1 MASKLKNKIT
11 GIRERLDDAWN
22 FDRLNRE
29 EAEIDLKFRAGD
41 QWPKSVR
48 EEREASGR
56 PVLTVDKLGA
66 ILNQVINDIKQ
77 NAPSIK
83 ARPVD
88 DKSDPD
94 LAKVFSGIIR
104 QIEEQSGARYVYS
117 RAADHCISC
126 GIGHFRILT
135 QYMDDSAFDQEIL
148 METIPNPLAV
158 VWDPASIKADKSDAM
173 YCFVIEKMQRKAFE
187 DKYPDAVVTS
197 VGVSFDVDSELVYS
211 SSDEVLISEYWE
223 KVPAKKM
230 LAMFEGGQTL
240 DITDLSQENLFAL
253 PPIVMQR
260 EVDTFK
266 VQQYLVTGNDILEGP
281 NEWAGKHIPIVSVVG
296 NEFPMGNGIVRTGM
310 IRAARDSQQM
320 YNYMRTAAMEAIAQ
334 APKTPW
340 LVTKDM
346 IKKHKSLW
354 DVANKTPSPY
364 LVYDVDP
371 AAPGAAP
378 KRERPADPPS
388 ALWQEGALAS
398 DDMKATTGIYDASLG
413 NRSNETSGKAIMA
426 RQREGDVANYHFTD
440 NLTRALEHAGR
451 ILIDLIPKIYDTQ
464 RVVRILGEDDTEEFT
479 HINTTAINVDGEPV
493 IMNDLSTGRFDVKVA
508 TGPSYTTKRIEA
520 AESMMQFI
528 QAVPGAGQVA
538 GDLIAKS
545 MDWPGSEV
553 LAERLRKMVP
563 PQLLESEDGQQQQQP
578 QQQTPDPMQQEMQEL
593 AKHKIE
599 LELAKIESEVL
610 KNKASIAK
618 TESETEGV
626 QIENMAKSNQVQLSM
641 F

>member
-1 MASKLKNKIT
+1 MASKLKQIS
-11 GIRERLDDAWN
+11 GIKERLDEAWIY
-22 FDRLNRE
+22 DRHNRE
-29 EAEIDLKFRAGD
+29 QAEIDLRFRAGD
-41 QWPKSVR
+41 QWPESVR
-48 EEREASGR
+48 QEREAAGR

-66 ILNQVINDIKQ
+66 MLNQVVNDIKQ

-88 DKSDPD
+88 DKSDPE

-104 QIEEQSGARYVYS
+104 QIEEQSGSRYVYS
-117 RAADHCISC
+117 KAADHCISC

-135 QYMDDSAFDQEIL
+135 QYLDDSAFDQEIL
-148 METIPNPLAV
+148 METIPNPMAV
-158 VWDPASIKADKSDAM
+158 VWDPAAIKTDRSDAM
-173 YCFVIEKMQRKAFE
+173 YCFVIEKMQRKEFE
-187 DKYPDAVVTS
+187 KKYPNAKAAS
-197 VGVSFDVDSELVYS
+197 VDVSFNENSGLVYS
-211 SSDEVLISEYWE
+211 SSDEVLIAEYWV
-223 KVPAKKM
+223 KVPTKKT

-240 DITDLSQENLFAL
+240 DITDLSPENLFAL
-253 PPIVMQR
+253 PPIIMQR

-266 VQQYLVTGNDILEGP
+266 VQQYLVTGDDVLEGP

-296 NEFPMGNGIVRTGM
+296 NEYPMGNEIVRAGM

-346 IKKHKSLW
+346 IKKHKPLW

-388 ALWQEGALAS
+388 ALWQEGALSS

-413 NRSNETSGKAIMA
+413 SRSNETSGKAILA

-440 NLTRALEHAGR
+440 NLTRALEYAGH

-464 RVVRILGEDDTEEFT
+464 RVVRILGEDDTEQFA
-479 HINTTAINVDGEPV
+479 HINTTVINVDGEPMV
-493 IMNDLSTGRFDVKVA
+493 MNDLSVGRFDVKVS

-545 MDWPGSEV
+545 MDWPDSEV
-553 LAERLRKMVP
+553 LADRLRKMVP
-563 PQLLESEDGQQQQQP
+563 PQLLEGEDGQEQQQP
-578 QQQTPDPMQQEMQEL
+578 APQPPDPIQQEMQQL
-593 AKHKIE
+593 AKHKVE

-618 TESETEGV
+618 TQSETEGV
-626 QIENMAKSNQVQLSM
+626 QIDNAAKAGQVQLSM